1 MLDRS
6 QQTIIRAPKMLEECT
21 IKERWSGVNDMIERW
36 LEERQAL
43 IVQYC
48 GVSGVHQFSPNQSHR
63 RLEGFCQ
70 ILVDYVSAGHFE
82 IYYQLLREA
91 EEFKDGSAELAKAL
105 FPQLNT
111 TTEAA
116 LAFNDNYSNVKPKE
130 HLEGLTNHLSKL
142 GETLESRFELEDRL
156 IEVMHDAH
164 HDAVQA

>member
-1 MLDRS
+1 
-6 QQTIIRAPKMLEECT
+6 MLEECT

-48 GVSGVHQFSPNQSHR
+48 GVSGVNQFSPAQSHR
-63 RLEGFCQ
+63 RLDSFCQ

-105 FPQLNT
+105 FPKLNI

-116 LAFNDNYSNVKPKE
+116 LEFNDKYSSSKQNDQLDE
-130 HLEGLTNHLSKL
+130 LSNHLSML
-142 GETLESRFELEDRL
+142 GETLESRFELEDQL

-164 HDAVQA
+164 HDAVLA

>member
-1 MLDRS
+1 
-6 QQTIIRAPKMLEECT
+6 MLEECT

-36 LEERQAL
+36 LEERQAM

-48 GVSGVHQFSPNQSHR
+48 GVSGVHQFSPTQSHR
-63 RLEGFCQ
+63 RLESFCQ

-91 EEFKDGSAELAKAL
+91 EEFKDGSAELAKSL
-105 FPQLNT
+105 FPYLNA

-116 LAFNDNYSNVKPKE
+116 LEFNDKYSVAQQGE
-130 HLEGLTNHLSKL
+130 QLEELSNHLSKL

-164 HDAVQA
+164 HDAALA